1 MNLLNKIKYF
11 EINFIISFMI
21 SSIPILLITGPFLP
35 DLALS
40 IVCLM
45 FLCNIFYKKKYKL
58 LYNKFI
64 LLSLLWCSYL
74 LLRSLFSQHIYLS
87 FESSLFFFRFF
98 LLSYIIYYLLNNY
111 NPFVKN
117 FFYTMFFCFF
127 VLIVDGFIQFIF
139 GYNLIGIPYNEN
151 RISSFF
157 NTEYILGSYLSHL
170 YPLLVAG
177 IFIIYSSN
185 KKIIYISFLLYI
197 FIDVLI
203 FLSGERKAFF
213 NMFLSGLIFITL
225 FNDFKIVRL
234 FSIIISIFLIFI
246 IVKNFEQ
253 PMQRMITQTVYD
265 LNINLTEQVNNNLEV
280 NTDSDNFIE
289 TKNKSNNSIE
299 NKIYIFSK
307 QHHAH
312 FITASNIFT
321 QNIIFGVGPK
331 LFRIY
336 CHDEKYKYVI
346 EHDLTSI
353 DGCSTHPH
361 NFFLQLLSETGLI
374 GFIPILFVFVLVSY
388 LFIKQFIKLYFLKSF
403 YLSNV
408 QLSLLSCVAIYLWP
422 IAPSGNFFGNWLS
435 IVGFLPLGFIL
446 FYFNL
451 IKND

>member
-40 IVCLM
+40 IVCLI

-265 LNINLTEQVNNNLEV
+265 LNINPTEQVNNNLEV

-289 TKNKSNNSIE
+289 TKNKSNKSIE